1 MRRRGE
7 QTEDEWEQLQR
18 ADKNEMQ
25 ILTFHTV
32 AVLSLLPLRCPSSSS
47 DEPGAGE
54 STNVRTSIKSNLQ
67 SSDGSR

>member
-32 AVLSLLPLRCPSSSS
+32 AVLSLLPLRCPSLSRRRMSL
-47 DEPGAGE
+47 EQE
-54 STNVRTSIKSNLQ
+54 NQRTYVPL
-67 SSDGSR
+67 

>member
-32 AVLSLLPLRCPSSSS
+32 AVLSLLPLRCPSRRRMSL
-47 DEPGAGE
+47 EQK
-54 STNVRTSIKSNLQ
+54 NQRTYVPL
-67 SSDGSR
+67 

>member
-1 MRRRGE
+1 MRRRDE

-32 AVLSLLPLRCPSSSS
+32 AVLSLLPLRCPSSSRRRMS
-47 DEPGAGE
+47 LEQE
-54 STNVRTSIKSNLQ
+54 NQRTYVPL
-67 SSDGSR
+67 